1 MKRFYQWPLQ
11 WSECS
16 PVNGIRLQLH
26 GKAQSSSCS
35 ALAPPVVFPAYSG
48 GLWLRGQVAWK
59 GQPTSVPLV
68 LPHRIWTQSSCTKSS
83 QDQPSWICSASNKS
97 LNPDLWTELSGSS
110 FPVSYGLF
118 SVQSLPFSK
127 ELWLAKLF
135 SNNFSWKLS
144 YLHFPN
150 KSSHVLTCVN

>member
-11 WSECS
+11 QSECS
-16 PVNGIRLQLH
+16 PVNGIRLQLC

-35 ALAPPVVFPAYSG
+35 ALVPPAVFPASSW
-48 GLWLRGQVAWK
+48 GLWLQGQVAWK

-68 LPHRIWTQSSCTKSS
+68 LPHRIWTQSSS
-83 QDQPSWICSASNKS
+83 QRALKTSQAGFAVPPKKL
-97 LNPDLWTELSGSS
+97 LNPDLWTELSDSL
-110 FPVSYGLF
+110 FPVSYGLP

-135 SNNFSWKLS
+135 SNNFSWKLL
-144 YLHFPN
+144 YFQFPN
-150 KSSHVLTCVN
+150 KSSHLLTSVN